1 MSKEHEFLYEKT
13 FLARAGKKA
22 VEYPELFSDAKANL
36 YIYDASVKSLIP
48 GSKHDD
54 IMEAIGWTKKQ
65 PSYDT
70 SEKATKLLLIVST
83 KSVENVEQILERGG
97 FDRHRLPVDI
107 RLKAND
113 ARGLYNFE
121 HQDVDLYP
129 LGKVEVNL
137 EKKEVSFKP
146 KSIPQSLSEV
156 SDHLS
161 SNLSKLVSDLVVKE
175 GVLSPDFVDTDLY
188 AVEISLKY
196 INATGK
202 EMTGL
207 RPFITRGNDVPYI
220 MLDIDG
226 KAGLSL
232 KASSQRLHVR
242 AIDTTAPTLFNSRE
256 IHYNQSWYEMSEK
269 EFKAISEY
277 TAGTTDDADSNLAS
291 LNRSKMSH
299 KATPLSVWMNAEPIM
314 KDYSVAK
321 ELPLSAQREQILKK
335 WLFDGNKKPPS
346 GGF

>member
-1 MSKEHEFLYEKT
+1 
-13 FLARAGKKA
+13 
-22 VEYPELFSDAKANL
+22 
-36 YIYDASVKSLIP
+36 
-48 GSKHDD
+48 
-54 IMEAIGWTKKQ
+54 
-65 PSYDT
+65 
-70 SEKATKLLLIVST
+70 
-83 KSVENVEQILERGG
+83 
-97 FDRHRLPVDI
+97 
-107 RLKAND
+107 
-113 ARGLYNFE
+113 
-121 HQDVDLYP
+121 
-129 LGKVEVNL
+129 
-137 EKKEVSFKP
+137 SFKP
-146 KSIPQSLSEV
+146 KSIPQSLNEV

-161 SNLSKLVSDLVVKE
+161 SNLSKLVKDLVVKE
-175 GVLSPDFVDTDLY
+175 GGLFDLSPDFVDTDLY

-196 INATGK
+196 TNATGK

-207 RPFITRGNDVPYI
+207 RPFITRGNDAPYI

-232 KASSQRLHVR
+232 NASSQRLPVR
-242 AIDTTAPTLFNSRE
+242 AIDTTAPTLFNSRK

-277 TAGTTDDADSNLAS
+277 TAGTTDNADSNLAS

-335 WLFDGNKKPPS
+335 WLFDGK
-346 GGF
+346 

>member
-1 MSKEHEFLYEKT
+1 M
-13 FLARAGKKA
+13 
-22 VEYPELFSDAKANL
+22 
-36 YIYDASVKSLIP
+36 
-48 GSKHDD
+48 
-54 IMEAIGWTKKQ
+54 
-65 PSYDT
+65 
-70 SEKATKLLLIVST
+70 
-83 KSVENVEQILERGG
+83 
-97 FDRHRLPVDI
+97 
-107 RLKAND
+107 
-113 ARGLYNFE
+113 
-121 HQDVDLYP
+121 
-129 LGKVEVNL
+129 NL

-156 SDHLS
+156 SDHIS
-161 SNLSKLVSDLVVKE
+161 SNLSKLVNDLVVKE

-196 INATGK
+196 TNATGK

-207 RPFITRGNDVPYI
+207 RPFIPRGNDAPYI

-232 KASSQRLHVR
+232 NASSQRLPVR
-242 AIDTTAPTLFNSRE
+242 AIDTTAPTMFNSRE

-335 WLFDGNKKPPS
+335 WLFDGK
-346 GGF
+346 